1 MKKYG
6 FCMESQSK
14 GKCYDNP
21 FGPKPSQTLSND
33 SISECEII
41 GDILPINEGVLGVRF
56 SIILINMKFS
66 LIKFAIFAIK

>member
-6 FCMESQSK
+6 FCMEFQSK

-21 FGPKPSQTLSND
+21 FVRKPSQTLSND

-41 GDILPINEGVLGVRF
+41 GDILVTFKNLEGYEKCV
-56 SIILINMKFS
+56 IP
-66 LIKFAIFAIK
+66 